1 MIQVTKLNKRDTFW
15 INENLIEFIEET
27 PDTVIS
33 LATGRKVIVAESA
46 ETLAKMVRESGCC
59 VKNAAAI
66 SSDVLLEEDG
76 K

>member
-46 ETLAKMVRESGCC
+46 ATLAQMVREVGCAAR
-59 VKNAAAI
+59 NAAAI
-66 SSDVLLEEDG
+66 SSGVHLESD
-76 K
+76 

>member
-46 ETLAKMVRESGCC
+46 ATLAQMVREVGCP
-59 VKNAAAI
+59 VRNAAAI
-66 SSDVLLEEDG
+66 SSDIYVESD
-76 K
+76 

>member
-46 ETLAKMVRESGCC
+46 ATLAQMVREVGCP
-59 VKNAAAI
+59 VRNAAAI
-66 SSDVLLEEDG
+66 ASDVYLESDG
-76 K
+76 R

>member
-46 ETLAKMVRESGCC
+46 AALAQMVREVGCPAR
-59 VKNAAAI
+59 NAAAI
-66 SSDVLLEEDG
+66 VSDVYLEADDR
-76 K
+76 